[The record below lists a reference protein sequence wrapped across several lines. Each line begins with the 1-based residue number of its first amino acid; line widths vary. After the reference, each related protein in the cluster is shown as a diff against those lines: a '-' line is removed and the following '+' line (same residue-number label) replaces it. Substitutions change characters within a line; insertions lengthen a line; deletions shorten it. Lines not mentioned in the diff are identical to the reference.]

1 MDPTQAWDS
10 LRFLDGDWRGFG
22 TGGFPTIES
31 FEYREHLRVRIV
43 EGHEVLHY
51 LQSTWRIDGDE
62 EHGSHIETGFI
73 SVEDDG
79 QVLVLSAQ
87 GSDRVE
93 VLRGALDATDSGFAL
108 NLRST
113 GVFNDERMVSSWR
126 ELRLTDHAL
135 AYSMGMATDRV
146 PTEDLH
152 LSAELRRETARA
164 DDEQSYGV
172 TRLP

>member
-1 MDPTQAWDS
+1 MEPLLTWNS
-10 LRFLDGDWRGFG
+10 LRLLDGDWRGFG

-51 LQSTWRIDGDE
+51 LQTTWRLDGDQ
-62 EHGSHIETGFI
+62 EHASHIETGFI

-79 QVLVLSAQ
+79 QVLVLNAQ
-87 GSDRVE
+87 GADRVE
-93 VLRGALDATDSGFAL
+93 VLRGALDAVDDGFTL
-108 NLRST
+108 DLQSN

-126 ELRLTDHAL
+126 ELRLTEDEL
-135 AYSMGMATDRV
+135 TYSMGMATDRV

-152 LSAELRRETARA
+152 LSAELHRET
-164 DDEQSYGV
+164 E
-172 TRLP
+172 